1 MRNGAGAQGGGGGGG
16 MFVRVVDK
24 IQNDAVVV

>member
-1 MRNGAGAQGGGGGGG
+1 MRNGAGAQGGGGG